1 MSASPSRQPSADSSA
16 EALGARRYEYR
27 YPTASRLIALGFL
40 LLIPVVIGLF
50 LRLVLQPASFNDR
63 LVPAVMAIILILC
76 AAFLTY
82 RQAYFAWTTF
92 TIYEGGL
99 RLRFWRKHL
108 VIPWSNLGKLYLAP
122 GRMPRWQ
129 IVDRNEHLLCEL
141 RTSAVGRVV
150 SESDAPNQAQ
160 APKITDAIIEQAN
173 LTLYEKPFRHY
184 APAPKDS
191 RPKKKAK

>member
-1 MSASPSRQPSADSSA
+1 MSASSSRQSSADESA

-27 YPTASRLIALGFL
+27 YPTTSRLIALGFL

-50 LRLVLQPASFNDR
+50 LRLVLQPASLNDR
-63 LVPAVMAIILILC
+63 LVPAVMAIILVAC

>member
-1 MSASPSRQPSADSSA
+1 MSASSSRQSSADESA
-16 EALGARRYEYR
+16 EALGARRYEYH
-27 YPTASRLIALGFL
+27 YPTTSRLIALGFL

-50 LRLVLQPASFNDR
+50 LRLVLQPASLNDR
-63 LVPAVMAIILILC
+63 LVPAVMAIILVAC

-150 SESDAPNQAQ
+150 SESGAPGQAQ

-184 APAPKDS
+184 APAPRGTSK
-191 RPKKKAK
+191 RKAK